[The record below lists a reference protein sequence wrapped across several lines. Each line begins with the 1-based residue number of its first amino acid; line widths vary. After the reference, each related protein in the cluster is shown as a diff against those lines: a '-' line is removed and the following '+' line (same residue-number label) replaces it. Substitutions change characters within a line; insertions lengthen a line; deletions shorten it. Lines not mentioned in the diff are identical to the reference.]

1 MKFLPSPF
9 SFIVHDFLSA
19 VRLLTAHTSKYP
31 TCKKDL
37 YSQPS
42 GTPRHKGVKMR
53 SISLTPLE
61 IEALV
66 EEVSLQNLRRDPL
79 TNPYESLRVKDRDIF
94 FVLHTT
100 GKMVFQESKGMDDLL
115 DTILVRES
123 KVLIGTDEAGKG
135 EWYGPLV
142 VAGVG
147 LTPDE
152 TLELRKLGV
161 GDSKGLSSF
170 RVYEIGQVLRFSQ
183 IEREVRIL
191 PPATYNKVYEQFKKE
206 GKTLNDILSWAHTE
220 VIRDLLERMKPE
232 AARVVIDKFDA
243 GGKALGDRLA
253 TLRKS
258 NVTIIE
264 KTQAESEVAVAAAS
278 VLAKYIFDEQV
289 RALNEKFEVDL
300 RTMNPEDIPER
311 TLPSVAKLH
320 FRNVRKST

>member
-1 MKFLPSPF
+1 
-9 SFIVHDFLSA
+9 
-19 VRLLTAHTSKYP
+19 
-31 TCKKDL
+31 
-37 YSQPS
+37 
-42 GTPRHKGVKMR
+42 MR

-61 IEALV
+61 IEALLR
-66 EEVSLQNLRRDPL
+66 EVSLQNLRKDPL
-79 TNPYESLRVKDRDIF
+79 TNPYESLRVKDKDIF

-100 GKMVFQESKGMDDLL
+100 GKMVFQESKGMEELL
-115 DTILVRES
+115 DTILIREARI
-123 KVLIGTDEAGKG
+123 LIGTDEAGKG

-170 RVYEIGQVLRFSQ
+170 RIYEIGQVLRFSR

-206 GKTLNDILSWAHTE
+206 GKTLNDILSWAHTA
-220 VIRDLLERMKPE
+220 VIHDLLERMKPE
-232 AARVVIDKFDA
+232 AARVVIDKFDV
-243 GGKALGDRLA
+243 GGKAAEDRLG
-253 TLRKS
+253 TLEKF

-289 RALNEKFEVDL
+289 RTLNETYDLNL
-300 RTMNPEDIPER
+300 RTMNPEDVPEKV
-311 TLPSVAKLH
+311 LPSVAKLH
-320 FRNVRKST
+320 FRNVRKPI